1 MINFNNLDVKELA
14 NAGIVFEHEEDADRF
29 IDYVKSDLEIRIG
42 EELAELVPESKLD
55 EFDLIE
61 DQDEAS
67 AWLEKNIPSYL
78 EIVARKKRDVEEE
91 LLQYK
96 SQIPGIKHNPQAAK
110 KNKREHVRDNM
121 PEPEWLDRIFEE
133 NSGKNVSET
142 PVTTR
147 MTANTPFIMPPR

>member
-29 IDYVKSDLEIRIG
+29 IDYVMSDLEIRIG

-67 AWLEKNIPSYL
+67 AWLEKIS
-78 EIVARKKRDVEEE
+78 
-91 LLQYK
+91 LLT
-96 SQIPGIKHNPQAAK
+96 
-110 KNKREHVRDNM
+110 
-121 PEPEWLDRIFEE
+121 
-133 NSGKNVSET
+133 GK
-142 PVTTR
+142 
-147 MTANTPFIMPPR
+147 